1 MAEVKA
7 NGTME
12 AKAME
17 AMKAAAAEQ
26 TAAEAPVQEAKKPI
40 FLTRSPFKTRDGRK
54 MWSYY
59 VAGQKYGREI
69 KAEFTARDA
78 GGFGFLDMLFAV
90 AKEVQLVIRDEVME
104 GDNGRKTY
112 YKSYEAQGIDPEGE
126 IVSIKIRP
134 KNDSDK
140 AYLALIIGQGG
151 ESAA

>member
-1 MAEVKA
+1 
-7 NGTME
+7 
-12 AKAME
+12 
-17 AMKAAAAEQ
+17 
-26 TAAEAPVQEAKKPI
+26 
-40 FLTRSPFKTRDGRK
+40 
-54 MWSYY
+54 
-59 VAGQKYGREI
+59 
-69 KAEFTARDA
+69 
-78 GGFGFLDMLFAV
+78 MLFAV

>member
-1 MAEVKA
+1 
-7 NGTME
+7 
-12 AKAME
+12 
-17 AMKAAAAEQ
+17 
-26 TAAEAPVQEAKKPI
+26 
-40 FLTRSPFKTRDGRK
+40 
-54 MWSYY
+54 
-59 VAGQKYGREI
+59 
-69 KAEFTARDA
+69 
-78 GGFGFLDMLFAV
+78 
-90 AKEVQLVIRDEVME
+90 ME